1 MMRKKF
7 SGFSSVINISREEK
21 RKRKRSQDLSV
32 QKFFPLLFLF
42 FLSLFLFFFDGV
54 DGVRA
59 TEKEEQDNDELLRK
73 WLHSLQLKIPNESFS
88 TFDDKIVVSLT
99 EIECENFT
107 TKDVKSWFSSSSNS
121 VGILDDN
128 DNDNDNDKPSLHAH
142 VIDFGASCSG
152 VWTVSTT
159 SNTKGVGGKVNA
171 EVTEGNLQVDAEF
184 VDREPDDSQNTNDDD
199 DDNSNNKK
207 YKLPKTV
214 RFPKCSMQMEVD
226 GLHFAPSSRTD
237 EIAKLLNKAAPE
249 IAKAMQSMFAKVAC
263 EKIQS
268 VEKDSKTLVF
278 FESVHNYIEKNF
290 LAEVKTPDSS
300 NSSSS
305 SSDIDDRDNDND
317 SNEIFNWDDST
328 LIRVLN
334 FISSEYIGTSGPRSL
349 NQFIKWFSNHTGILF
364 VPREKLVD
372 KETGEPYFVLSK
384 TYDVNQGEDVSLL
397 RSISFA
403 ITEVEFVGLDTADIL
418 YGPVAGGHYVTKA
431 AVTSNVSS
439 SSSSSL
445 LGFSV
450 GWNQTRIVMKGR
462 LEIVPAARDSIS
474 STNQNNNW
482 IENVTLS
489 LEIDDMEIG
498 MDVDLRVVEKKWQLL
513 TQEQFKNMACL
524 FGIVEKFD
532 IERLLWDGKIGR
544 LKIIDSDT
552 NISSSD
558 SSSSSSS
565 SSDENNLEVDL
576 QSAISNLSELITTS
590 YQNIVSVIA
599 AGEFKAVLEP
609 FLNALIL
616 EKFYE
621 ISRQECPK
629 QNVKSLELIKTANTV
644 VSIFFFI
651 LGLSCIALALLTYFV
666 VPASFIRKLN
676 RQAMKK
682 LKAREMH
689 DPFDE
694 DTDDVIDEDGT
705 SGLADEDTS
714 SNGSEDD
721 EEEEEEEEEDGAARI
736 DTNGDS
742 KRREQRLQK
751 NKNKRTHRRNRSG
764 SAILASLLTTN
775 ESSDSYSDGDAFADD
790 FDDDDER
797 EEERGKRRSQREEY
811 AMRFPETAW
820 RTHTSRGRKTDDT
833 RSTQRNK
840 SSRYKKLFS
849 MDDSLSKST
858 PVNARWSL
866 RLLFVANVLLFL
878 SANTDSG
885 ASVSL
890 FATLTTPAIESASSD
905 TSHPSINDVFVSAT
919 INGGR
924 KDLSSY
930 ANANASSSSTTNNNN
945 KHQQQQPRQQQKYNV
960 IQASRE
966 GLFNFS
972 LVGTVK
978 DMWNAKVYA
987 IAICIVLFSGVWP
1000 YVKLFSMFI
1009 LWEISGKNVKASTRG
1024 KCLKFVD
1031 RLGKWSLFDSFV
1043 MTMFMV
1049 GFRFHLHV
1057 TEDDEYDNITSEKL
1071 SPSSSFGDLDV
1082 VVTPKRSF
1090 YVFLFA
1096 TVLSLVLGHV
1106 TLFLHRKS
1114 IRSKTEV
1121 DDTSTPLWR
1130 RDVNRPSVLLR
1141 TKMAAT
1147 QAVVVFLLLVAAA
1160 VFLAVGVNIPSIKF
1174 DFLGIAGYALGSSQK
1189 TRSFSLVEL
1198 AEALPHASIDTYAS
1212 GSATTTPNESI
1223 GIFFQ
1228 HVGPRFIQM
1237 TLYIFAVFAPLAQL
1251 LILCVL
1257 WIWPLTPR
1265 MQRRIQTMTEIFSAW
1280 SSLDVVLFAVV
1291 AAMLQIKQFANFVVG
1306 GGCLQFNTILAAIG
1320 TGQTSDSSSSNPSG
1334 RQIDDECFDLDTYFE
1349 PGCWLLVSSALM
1361 ANFVGIWV
1369 MKRCDQ
1375 SVASNALRLRTS
1387 LLRGLKRDD
1396 DDDQDEEDDDDD
1408 DDDDSEELS
1417 L

>member
-1 MMRKKF
+1 MRKKF
-7 SGFSSVINISREEK
+7 SGFSSVYTSREEK

-32 QKFFPLLFLF
+32 QKFFPLLLF
-42 FLSLFLFFFDGV
+42 FLFFFDGV

-59 TEKEEQDNDELLRK
+59 TEKEERDNDELLRK

-121 VGILDDN
+121 VGILDDK

-152 VWTVSTT
+152 AWTVSTT

-171 EVTEGNLQVDAEF
+171 EVTEGNLEVDAEF
-184 VDREPDDSQNTNDDD
+184 VDREPDDSQNTNND
-199 DDNSNNKK
+199 DDNSINKK

-226 GLHFAPSSRTD
+226 GLHFAPSFRTD

-268 VEKDSKTLVF
+268 VEKDSETLAF

-305 SSDIDDRDNDND
+305 SNDIDDRDNDNDND

-431 AVTSNVSS
+431 AVSSNVSS

-462 LEIVPAARDSIS
+462 LEIVPATQDSIF

-532 IERLLWDGKIGR
+532 IERLLWDGKIGQ

-590 YQNIVSVIA
+590 YQNVVSVIA
-599 AGEFKAVLEP
+599 AGEFKAVLKP
-609 FLNALIL
+609 VLNALIL

-621 ISRQECPK
+621 VSRQECPK
-629 QNVKSLELIKTANTV
+629 QNVKSLELIKTANVV

-689 DPFDE
+689 DPFD
-694 DTDDVIDEDGT
+694 DDDIDGDGT
-705 SGLADEDTS
+705 IVFAHESDEDTS
-714 SNGSEDD
+714 SNDNDDDDD
-721 EEEEEEEEEDGAARI
+721 EAFLN
-736 DTNGDS
+736 DTTGGSKHTQEQQKKEDS
-742 KRREQRLQK
+742 KK
-751 NKNKRTHRRNRSG
+751 KTHSRNRSG

-775 ESSDSYSDGDAFADD
+775 ESSDSYSDGDAFANNDD
-790 FDDDDER
+790 DDDDDDDDDER
-797 EEERGKRRSQREEY
+797 EEERRKRRSQREEY
-811 AMRFPETAW
+811 TMRFPETAW
-820 RTHTSRGRKTDDT
+820 RTHTSRGKKADEM

-849 MDDSLSKST
+849 MEDSLSKST
-858 PVNARWSL
+858 PVNSRWSL
-866 RLLFVANVLLFL
+866 RLLFIANALLFL
-878 SANTDSG
+878 SANIDSG

-890 FATLTTPAIESASSD
+890 FATLTTPVIDSAS
-905 TSHPSINDVFVSAT
+905 TIPSSERSSPPSLNDALLSS
-919 INGGR
+919 IKGGR
-924 KDLSSY
+924 KSLLY
-930 ANANASSSSTTNNNN
+930 ANTSSSSTTNDNNP
-945 KHQQQQPRQQQKYNV
+945 QQQQQQRQKYNV

-972 LVGTVK
+972 LVGTVR
-978 DMWNAKVYA
+978 DMWHAKVYA

-1000 YVKLFSMFI
+1000 YVKLLSMFV

-1057 TEDDEYDNITSEKL
+1057 TEDDDYDDASKKL
-1071 SPSSSFGDLDV
+1071 SPSSFGDLDV

-1096 TVLSLVLGHV
+1096 TVLSLVLGHI

-1121 DDTSTPLWR
+1121 DDTATPLWR

-1141 TKMAAT
+1141 TKMAAA
-1147 QAVVVFLLLVAAA
+1147 QAVGVFLLLVAAI

-1174 DFLGIAGYALGSSQK
+1174 DFLGIAGYALGSSEK
-1189 TRSFSLVEL
+1189 TRSYSLVKL
-1198 AEALPHASIDTYAS
+1198 AEALPHSSIDKYAG
-1212 GSATTTPNESI
+1212 GSATTTSNETI
-1223 GIFFQ
+1223 TIFFQ
-1228 HVGPRFIQM
+1228 HVGPRFIQS
-1237 TLYIFAVFAPLAQL
+1237 TLYVFAVVAPLGQL
-1251 LILCVL
+1251 LILCFL

-1265 MQRRIQTMTEIFSAW
+1265 MQRRVQTMAEIFSAW

-1306 GGCLQFNTILAAIG
+1306 GGCLKFNTMLASIGG
-1320 TGQTSDSSSSNPSG
+1320 TGQTSESSSNAD
-1334 RQIDDECFDLDTYFE
+1334 RQQIDDDCFDLDTYFE
-1349 PGCWLLVSSALM
+1349 PGCWLLVSSAIM
-1361 ANFVGIWV
+1361 ANFVGMWV

>member
-1 MMRKKF
+1 MRKKF
-7 SGFSSVINISREEK
+7 SGFSSVYTSREEK
-21 RKRKRSQDLSV
+21 RKRKRGQDLSV
-32 QKFFPLLFLF
+32 QKFFPLLLF
-42 FLSLFLFFFDGV
+42 FLFFFDGV

-59 TEKEEQDNDELLRK
+59 TEKEERDNDELLRK

-121 VGILDDN
+121 VGILDDK

-152 VWTVSTT
+152 AWTVSTT

-171 EVTEGNLQVDAEF
+171 EVTEGNLEVDAEF
-184 VDREPDDSQNTNDDD
+184 VDREPDDSQNTNND
-199 DDNSNNKK
+199 DDNSINKK

-226 GLHFAPSSRTD
+226 GLHFAPSFRTD

-268 VEKDSKTLVF
+268 VEKDSKTLAF
-278 FESVHNYIEKNF
+278 FESAHNYIEKNF

-305 SSDIDDRDNDND
+305 SNDIDDRDNDNDND

-431 AVTSNVSS
+431 AVSSNVSS

-462 LEIVPAARDSIS
+462 LEIVPATQDSIF

-532 IERLLWDGKIGR
+532 IERLLWDGKIGQ

-590 YQNIVSVIA
+590 YQNVVSVIA
-599 AGEFKAVLEP
+599 AGEFKAVLKP
-609 FLNALIL
+609 VLNALIL

-621 ISRQECPK
+621 VSRQECPK
-629 QNVKSLELIKTANTV
+629 QNVKSLELIKTANAV

-689 DPFDE
+689 DPFD
-694 DTDDVIDEDGT
+694 DDDIDGDGT
-705 SGLADEDTS
+705 IVFAHESDEDTS
-714 SNGSEDD
+714 SNDNDDDDD
-721 EEEEEEEEEDGAARI
+721 EAFLN
-736 DTNGDS
+736 DTTGGSKHTQEQQKKEDS
-742 KRREQRLQK
+742 KK
-751 NKNKRTHRRNRSG
+751 KTHSRNRSG

-775 ESSDSYSDGDAFADD
+775 ESSDSYSDGDAFANNDD
-790 FDDDDER
+790 DDDDDDDDDER
-797 EEERGKRRSQREEY
+797 EEERRKRRSQREEY
-811 AMRFPETAW
+811 TMRFPETAW
-820 RTHTSRGRKTDDT
+820 RTHTSRGKKADEM

-849 MDDSLSKST
+849 MEDSLSKST
-858 PVNARWSL
+858 PVNSRWSL
-866 RLLFVANVLLFL
+866 RLLFIANALLFL
-878 SANTDSG
+878 SANIDSG

-890 FATLTTPAIESASSD
+890 FATLTTPVIDSAS
-905 TSHPSINDVFVSAT
+905 TIPSSERSSPPSLNDALLSS
-919 INGGR
+919 IKGGR
-924 KDLSSY
+924 KSLLY
-930 ANANASSSSTTNNNN
+930 ANTSSSSTTNDNNP
-945 KHQQQQPRQQQKYNV
+945 QQQQQQRQKYNV

-972 LVGTVK
+972 LVGTVR
-978 DMWNAKVYA
+978 DMWHAKVYA

-1000 YVKLFSMFI
+1000 YVKLLSMFV

-1057 TEDDEYDNITSEKL
+1057 TEDDDYDDVSKKL
-1071 SPSSSFGDLDV
+1071 SPSSFGDLDV

-1096 TVLSLVLGHV
+1096 TVLSLVLGHI

-1121 DDTSTPLWR
+1121 DDTATPLWR

-1141 TKMAAT
+1141 TKMAAA
-1147 QAVVVFLLLVAAA
+1147 QAVGVFLLLVAAI

-1174 DFLGIAGYALGSSQK
+1174 DFLGIAGYALGSSEK
-1189 TRSFSLVEL
+1189 TRSYSLVKL
-1198 AEALPHASIDTYAS
+1198 AEALPHSSIDKYAG
-1212 GSATTTPNESI
+1212 GSATTTSNETI
-1223 GIFFQ
+1223 TIFFQ
-1228 HVGPRFIQM
+1228 HVGPRFIQS
-1237 TLYIFAVFAPLAQL
+1237 TLYVFAVVAPLGQL
-1251 LILCVL
+1251 LILCFL

-1265 MQRRIQTMTEIFSAW
+1265 MQRRVQTMAEIFSAW

-1306 GGCLQFNTILAAIG
+1306 GGCLKFNTMLASIGG
-1320 TGQTSDSSSSNPSG
+1320 TGQTSESSSNAD
-1334 RQIDDECFDLDTYFE
+1334 RQQIDDDCFDLDTYFE
-1349 PGCWLLVSSALM
+1349 PGCWLLVSSAIM
-1361 ANFVGIWV
+1361 ANFVGMWV

-1387 LLRGLKRDD
+1387 LLKGLKRDD

-1408 DDDDSEELS
+1408 DDSEELS

>member
-1 MMRKKF
+1 MRKKF
-7 SGFSSVINISREEK
+7 SGFSSVYTSREEK

-32 QKFFPLLFLF
+32 QNFFPLLLF
-42 FLSLFLFFFDGV
+42 FLFFFDGV

-59 TEKEEQDNDELLRK
+59 TEKEERDNDELLRK

-121 VGILDDN
+121 VGILDDK

-152 VWTVSTT
+152 AWTVSTT

-171 EVTEGNLQVDAEF
+171 EVTEGNLEVDAEF
-184 VDREPDDSQNTNDDD
+184 VDREPDDSQNTNND
-199 DDNSNNKK
+199 DDNSINKK

-226 GLHFAPSSRTD
+226 GLHFAPSFRTD

-268 VEKDSKTLVF
+268 VEKDSKTLAF

-305 SSDIDDRDNDND
+305 SNDIDDRDNDNDND

-431 AVTSNVSS
+431 AVSSNVSS

-462 LEIVPAARDSIS
+462 LEIVPATQDSIF

-532 IERLLWDGKIGR
+532 IERLLWDGKIGQ

-590 YQNIVSVIA
+590 YQNVVSVIA
-599 AGEFKAVLEP
+599 AGEFKAVLKP
-609 FLNALIL
+609 VLNALIL

-621 ISRQECPK
+621 VSRQECPK
-629 QNVKSLELIKTANTV
+629 QNVKSLELIKTANAV

-689 DPFDE
+689 DPFDN
-694 DTDDVIDEDGT
+694 DDIDGDGT
-705 SGLADEDTS
+705 IVFAHESDEDTS
-714 SNGSEDD
+714 SNDNDDDDD
-721 EEEEEEEEEDGAARI
+721 EAFLN
-736 DTNGDS
+736 DTTGGSKHTQEQQKKEDS
-742 KRREQRLQK
+742 KK
-751 NKNKRTHRRNRSG
+751 KTHSRNRSG

-775 ESSDSYSDGDAFADD
+775 ESSDSYSDGDAFANNDD
-790 FDDDDER
+790 DDDDDDDDDER
-797 EEERGKRRSQREEY
+797 EEERRKRRSQREEY
-811 AMRFPETAW
+811 TMRFPETAW
-820 RTHTSRGRKTDDT
+820 RTHTSRGKKADEM

-849 MDDSLSKST
+849 MEDSLSKST
-858 PVNARWSL
+858 PVNSRWSL
-866 RLLFVANVLLFL
+866 RLLFIANALLFL
-878 SANTDSG
+878 SANIDSG

-890 FATLTTPAIESASSD
+890 FATLTTPVIDSAS
-905 TSHPSINDVFVSAT
+905 TIPSSERSSPPSLNYALLSSIK
-919 INGGR
+919 GGR
-924 KDLSSY
+924 KSLLY
-930 ANANASSSSTTNNNN
+930 ANTSSSSTTNDNNP
-945 KHQQQQPRQQQKYNV
+945 QQQQQQRQKYNV

-972 LVGTVK
+972 LVGTVR
-978 DMWNAKVYA
+978 DMWHAKVYA

-1000 YVKLFSMFI
+1000 YVKLLSMFV

-1057 TEDDEYDNITSEKL
+1057 TEDDDYDDASKKL
-1071 SPSSSFGDLDV
+1071 SPSSFGDLDV

-1096 TVLSLVLGHV
+1096 TVLSLVLGHI

-1121 DDTSTPLWR
+1121 DDTATPLWR

-1141 TKMAAT
+1141 TKMAAA
-1147 QAVVVFLLLVAAA
+1147 QAVGVFLLLVAAI

-1174 DFLGIAGYALGSSQK
+1174 DFLGIAGYALGSSEK
-1189 TRSFSLVEL
+1189 TRSYSLVEL
-1198 AEALPHASIDTYAS
+1198 AEALPHSSIDKYAG
-1212 GSATTTPNESI
+1212 GSATTTSNETI
-1223 GIFFQ
+1223 TIFFQ
-1228 HVGPRFIQM
+1228 HVGPRFIQS
-1237 TLYIFAVFAPLAQL
+1237 TLYVFAVVAPLGQL
-1251 LILCVL
+1251 LILCFL

-1265 MQRRIQTMTEIFSAW
+1265 MQRRVQTMAEIFSAW

-1306 GGCLQFNTILAAIG
+1306 GGCLKFNTMLASIGG
-1320 TGQTSDSSSSNPSG
+1320 TGQTSESSSNAD
-1334 RQIDDECFDLDTYFE
+1334 RQQIDDDCFDLDTYFE
-1349 PGCWLLVSSALM
+1349 PGCWLLVSSAIM
-1361 ANFVGIWV
+1361 ANFVGMWV

-1408 DDDDSEELS
+1408 DDDDSEELN

>member
-1 MMRKKF
+1 MRKKF
-7 SGFSSVINISREEK
+7 SGFSSVYTSREEK

-32 QKFFPLLFLF
+32 QKFFPLLLF
-42 FLSLFLFFFDGV
+42 FLFFFDGV

-59 TEKEEQDNDELLRK
+59 TEKEERDNDELLRK

-121 VGILDDN
+121 VGILDDK

-152 VWTVSTT
+152 AWTVSTT

-171 EVTEGNLQVDAEF
+171 EVTEGNLEVDAEF
-184 VDREPDDSQNTNDDD
+184 VDREPDDSQNTNND
-199 DDNSNNKK
+199 DDNSINKK

-226 GLHFAPSSRTD
+226 GLHFAPSFRTD

-268 VEKDSKTLVF
+268 GEKDSETLAF

-305 SSDIDDRDNDND
+305 SNDIDDRDNDNDND

-431 AVTSNVSS
+431 AVSSNVSS

-462 LEIVPAARDSIS
+462 LEIVPATQDSIF

-532 IERLLWDGKIGR
+532 IERLLWDGKIGQ

-590 YQNIVSVIA
+590 YQNVVSVIA
-599 AGEFKAVLEP
+599 AGEFKAVLKP
-609 FLNALIL
+609 VLNALIL

-621 ISRQECPK
+621 VSRQECPK
-629 QNVKSLELIKTANTV
+629 QNVKSLELIKTANVV

-689 DPFDE
+689 DPFD
-694 DTDDVIDEDGT
+694 DDDIDGDGT
-705 SGLADEDTS
+705 IVFAHESDEDTS
-714 SNGSEDD
+714 SNDNDDDDD
-721 EEEEEEEEEDGAARI
+721 EAFLN
-736 DTNGDS
+736 DTTGGSKHTQEQQKKEDS
-742 KRREQRLQK
+742 KK
-751 NKNKRTHRRNRSG
+751 KTHSRNRSG

-775 ESSDSYSDGDAFADD
+775 ESSDSYSDGDAFANNDD
-790 FDDDDER
+790 DDDDDDDDDER
-797 EEERGKRRSQREEY
+797 EEERRKRRSQREEY
-811 AMRFPETAW
+811 TMRFPETAW
-820 RTHTSRGRKTDDT
+820 RTHTSRGKKADEM

-849 MDDSLSKST
+849 MEDSLSKST
-858 PVNARWSL
+858 PVNSRWSL
-866 RLLFVANVLLFL
+866 RLLFIANALLFL
-878 SANTDSG
+878 SANIDSG

-890 FATLTTPAIESASSD
+890 FATLTTPVIDSAS
-905 TSHPSINDVFVSAT
+905 TIPSSERSSPPSLNDALLSS
-919 INGGR
+919 IKGGR
-924 KDLSSY
+924 KSLLY
-930 ANANASSSSTTNNNN
+930 ANTSSSSTTNDNNP
-945 KHQQQQPRQQQKYNV
+945 QQQQQQRQKYNV

-972 LVGTVK
+972 LVGTVR
-978 DMWNAKVYA
+978 DMWHAKVYA

-1000 YVKLFSMFI
+1000 YVKLLSMFV

-1057 TEDDEYDNITSEKL
+1057 TEDDDYDDASKKL
-1071 SPSSSFGDLDV
+1071 SPSSFGDLDV

-1096 TVLSLVLGHV
+1096 TVLSLVLGHI

-1121 DDTSTPLWR
+1121 DDTATPLWR

-1141 TKMAAT
+1141 TKMAAA
-1147 QAVVVFLLLVAAA
+1147 QAVGVFLLLVAAI

-1174 DFLGIAGYALGSSQK
+1174 DFLGIAGYALGSSEK
-1189 TRSFSLVEL
+1189 TRSYSLVKL
-1198 AEALPHASIDTYAS
+1198 AEALPHSSIDKYAG
-1212 GSATTTPNESI
+1212 GSATTTSNETI
-1223 GIFFQ
+1223 TIFFQ
-1228 HVGPRFIQM
+1228 HVGPRFIQS
-1237 TLYIFAVFAPLAQL
+1237 TLYVFAVVAPLGQL
-1251 LILCVL
+1251 LILCFL

-1265 MQRRIQTMTEIFSAW
+1265 MQRRVQTMAEIFSAW

-1306 GGCLQFNTILAAIG
+1306 GGCLKFNTMLASIGG
-1320 TGQTSDSSSSNPSG
+1320 TGQTSESSSNAD
-1334 RQIDDECFDLDTYFE
+1334 RQQIDDDCFDLDTYFE
-1349 PGCWLLVSSALM
+1349 PGCWLLVSSAIM
-1361 ANFVGIWV
+1361 ANFVGMWV

>member
-7 SGFSSVINISREEK
+7 SGFSSVYTSREEK

-32 QKFFPLLFLF
+32 QKFFPLLLF
-42 FLSLFLFFFDGV
+42 FLFFFDGV

-59 TEKEEQDNDELLRK
+59 TEKEERDNDELLRK

-121 VGILDDN
+121 VGILDDK

-152 VWTVSTT
+152 AWTVSTT

-171 EVTEGNLQVDAEF
+171 EVTEGNLEVDAEF
-184 VDREPDDSQNTNDDD
+184 VDREPDDSQNTNND
-199 DDNSNNKK
+199 DDNSINKK

-214 RFPKCSMQMEVD
+214 RFPKCSMQMEID
-226 GLHFAPSSRTD
+226 GLHFAPSFRTD

-268 VEKDSKTLVF
+268 VEKDSKTLAF

-305 SSDIDDRDNDND
+305 SNDIDDRDNDNDND

-431 AVTSNVSS
+431 AVSSNVSS

-462 LEIVPAARDSIS
+462 LEIVPATQDSIF

-489 LEIDDMEIG
+489 LKIDDMEIG

-532 IERLLWDGKIGR
+532 IERLLWDGKIGQ

-558 SSSSSSS
+558 SSSSS

-590 YQNIVSVIA
+590 YQNVVSVIA
-599 AGEFKAVLEP
+599 AGEFKAVLKP
-609 FLNALIL
+609 VLNALIL

-621 ISRQECPK
+621 VSRQECPK
-629 QNVKSLELIKTANTV
+629 QNVKSLELIKTANAV

-689 DPFDE
+689 DPFD
-694 DTDDVIDEDGT
+694 DDDIDGDGT
-705 SGLADEDTS
+705 IVFAHESDEDTS
-714 SNGSEDD
+714 SNDNDDDDD
-721 EEEEEEEEEDGAARI
+721 EAFLN
-736 DTNGDS
+736 DTTGGSKHTQEQQKKEDS
-742 KRREQRLQK
+742 KK
-751 NKNKRTHRRNRSG
+751 KTHSRNRSG

-775 ESSDSYSDGDAFADD
+775 ESSDSYSDGDAFANNDD
-790 FDDDDER
+790 DDDDDDDDDER
-797 EEERGKRRSQREEY
+797 EEERRKRRSQREEY
-811 AMRFPETAW
+811 TMRFPETAW
-820 RTHTSRGRKTDDT
+820 RTHTSRGKKADEM

-849 MDDSLSKST
+849 MEDSLSKST
-858 PVNARWSL
+858 PVNSRWSL
-866 RLLFVANVLLFL
+866 RLLFIANALLFL
-878 SANTDSG
+878 SANIDSG

-890 FATLTTPAIESASSD
+890 FATLTTPVIDSAS
-905 TSHPSINDVFVSAT
+905 TIPSSERSSPPSLNDALLSS
-919 INGGR
+919 IKGGR
-924 KDLSSY
+924 KSLLY
-930 ANANASSSSTTNNNN
+930 ANTSSSSTTNDNNP
-945 KHQQQQPRQQQKYNV
+945 QQQQQQRQKYNV

-972 LVGTVK
+972 LVGTVR
-978 DMWNAKVYA
+978 DMWHAKVYA

-1000 YVKLFSMFI
+1000 YVKLLSMFV

-1057 TEDDEYDNITSEKL
+1057 TEDDDYDDASKKL
-1071 SPSSSFGDLDV
+1071 SPSSFGDLDV

-1096 TVLSLVLGHV
+1096 TVLSLVLGHI

-1121 DDTSTPLWR
+1121 DDTATPLWR

-1141 TKMAAT
+1141 TKMAAA
-1147 QAVVVFLLLVAAA
+1147 QAVGVFLLLVAAI

-1174 DFLGIAGYALGSSQK
+1174 DFLGIAGYALGSSEK
-1189 TRSFSLVEL
+1189 TRSYSLVKL
-1198 AEALPHASIDTYAS
+1198 AEALPHSSIDKYAG
-1212 GSATTTPNESI
+1212 GSATTTSNETI
-1223 GIFFQ
+1223 TIFFQ
-1228 HVGPRFIQM
+1228 HVGPRFIQS
-1237 TLYIFAVFAPLAQL
+1237 TLYVFAVVAPLGQL
-1251 LILCVL
+1251 LILCFL

-1265 MQRRIQTMTEIFSAW
+1265 MQRRVQTMAEIFSAW

-1306 GGCLQFNTILAAIG
+1306 GGCLKFNTMLASIGG
-1320 TGQTSDSSSSNPSG
+1320 TGQTSESSSNAD
-1334 RQIDDECFDLDTYFE
+1334 RQQIDDDCFDLDTYFE
-1349 PGCWLLVSSALM
+1349 PGCWLLVSSAIM
-1361 ANFVGIWV
+1361 ANFVGMWV

>member
-7 SGFSSVINISREEK
+7 SGFSSVYTSREEK

-32 QKFFPLLFLF
+32 QKFFPLLLF
-42 FLSLFLFFFDGV
+42 FLFFFDGV

-59 TEKEEQDNDELLRK
+59 TEKEERDNDELLRK

-121 VGILDDN
+121 VGILDDK

-152 VWTVSTT
+152 AWTVSTT

-171 EVTEGNLQVDAEF
+171 EVTEGNLEVDAEF
-184 VDREPDDSQNTNDDD
+184 VDREPDDSQNTNND
-199 DDNSNNKK
+199 DDNSINKK

-226 GLHFAPSSRTD
+226 GLHFAPSFRTD

-268 VEKDSKTLVF
+268 VEKDSKTLAF

-305 SSDIDDRDNDND
+305 SNDIDDRDNDNDND

-431 AVTSNVSS
+431 AVSSNVSS

-462 LEIVPAARDSIS
+462 LEIVPATQDSIF

-532 IERLLWDGKIGR
+532 IERLLWDGKIGQ

-590 YQNIVSVIA
+590 YQNVVSVIA
-599 AGEFKAVLEP
+599 AGEFKAVLKP
-609 FLNALIL
+609 VLNALIL

-621 ISRQECPK
+621 VSRQECPK
-629 QNVKSLELIKTANTV
+629 QNVKSLELIKTANAV

-689 DPFDE
+689 DPFD
-694 DTDDVIDEDGT
+694 DDDIDGDGT
-705 SGLADEDTS
+705 IVFAHESDKDTS
-714 SNGSEDD
+714 SNDNDDDDD
-721 EEEEEEEEEDGAARI
+721 EAFLN
-736 DTNGDS
+736 DTTGGSKHTQEQQKKEDS
-742 KRREQRLQK
+742 KK
-751 NKNKRTHRRNRSG
+751 KTHSRNRSG

-775 ESSDSYSDGDAFADD
+775 ESSDSYSDGDAFANNDD
-790 FDDDDER
+790 DDDDDDDDDER
-797 EEERGKRRSQREEY
+797 EEERRKRRSQREEY
-811 AMRFPETAW
+811 TMRFPETAW
-820 RTHTSRGRKTDDT
+820 RTHTSRGKKADEM

-849 MDDSLSKST
+849 MEDSLSKST
-858 PVNARWSL
+858 PVNSRWSL
-866 RLLFVANVLLFL
+866 RLLFIANALLFL
-878 SANTDSG
+878 SANIDSG

-890 FATLTTPAIESASSD
+890 FATLTTPVIDSAS
-905 TSHPSINDVFVSAT
+905 TIPSSERSSPPSLNDALLSS
-919 INGGR
+919 IKGGR
-924 KDLSSY
+924 KSLLY
-930 ANANASSSSTTNNNN
+930 ANTSSSSTTNDNNP
-945 KHQQQQPRQQQKYNV
+945 QQQQQQRQKYNV

-972 LVGTVK
+972 LVGTVR
-978 DMWNAKVYA
+978 DMWHAKVYA

-1000 YVKLFSMFI
+1000 YVKLLSMFV

-1057 TEDDEYDNITSEKL
+1057 TEDDDYDDASKKL
-1071 SPSSSFGDLDV
+1071 SPSSFGDLDV

-1096 TVLSLVLGHV
+1096 TVLSLVLGHI

-1121 DDTSTPLWR
+1121 DDTATPLWR

-1141 TKMAAT
+1141 TKMAAA
-1147 QAVVVFLLLVAAA
+1147 QAVGVFLLLVAAI
-1160 VFLAVGVNIPSIKF
+1160 VFLAVGVNIPSVKF
-1174 DFLGIAGYALGSSQK
+1174 DFLGIAGYALGSSEK
-1189 TRSFSLVEL
+1189 TRSYSLVKL
-1198 AEALPHASIDTYAS
+1198 AEALPHSSIDKYAG
-1212 GSATTTPNESI
+1212 GSATTTSNETI
-1223 GIFFQ
+1223 TIFFQ
-1228 HVGPRFIQM
+1228 HVGPRFIQS
-1237 TLYIFAVFAPLAQL
+1237 TLYVFAVVAPLGQL
-1251 LILCVL
+1251 LILCFL

-1265 MQRRIQTMTEIFSAW
+1265 MQRRVQTMAEIFSAW

-1306 GGCLQFNTILAAIG
+1306 GGCLKFNTMLASIGG
-1320 TGQTSDSSSSNPSG
+1320 TGQTSESSSNAD
-1334 RQIDDECFDLDTYFE
+1334 RQQIDDDCFDLDTYFE
-1349 PGCWLLVSSALM
+1349 PGCWLLVSSAIM
-1361 ANFVGIWV
+1361 ANFVGMWV

>member
-1 MMRKKF
+1 MRKKF

-268 VEKDSKTLVF
+268 VEKDSKTLAF

-290 LAEVKTPDSS
+290 LTEVNTPDSS

-590 YQNIVSVIA
+590 YQNVVSVIA

-609 FLNALIL
+609 LLNALIL

-689 DPFDE
+689 DPFD
-694 DTDDVIDEDGT
+694 DDDIDGDGT
-705 SGLADEDTS
+705 IVFAHESDEDTS
-714 SNGSEDD
+714 SNDDDDD
-721 EEEEEEEEEDGAARI
+721 EALLNDTTGGSKHKQEQQKKED
-736 DTNGDS
+736 S
-742 KRREQRLQK
+742 
-751 NKNKRTHRRNRSG
+751 NKKTHSRNRSG

-775 ESSDSYSDGDAFADD
+775 ESSDSYSDGDAFANN
-790 FDDDDER
+790 DDDDDDGDNDER
-797 EEERGKRRSQREEY
+797 EEERRKRRSQREEY
-811 AMRFPETAW
+811 TMRFPETAW
-820 RTHTSRGRKTDDT
+820 RTHTSRGKKADEM

-849 MDDSLSKST
+849 MEDSLSKST
-858 PVNARWSL
+858 PVNSRWSL
-866 RLLFVANVLLFL
+866 RLLFIANVLLFL
-878 SANTDSG
+878 SANMDSG

-890 FATLTTPAIESASSD
+890 FATLTTPVIDSAS
-905 TSHPSINDVFVSAT
+905 TIPSSERSSPPSLNDALLSA
-919 INGGR
+919 IKGGR
-924 KDLSSY
+924 KSLLY
-930 ANANASSSSTTNNNN
+930 ANTSSSSTTNDNNP
-945 KHQQQQPRQQQKYNV
+945 QQQQPQRQKYNV

-966 GLFNFS
+966 DLFNFS
-972 LVGTVK
+972 LVGTVR
-978 DMWNAKVYA
+978 DMWHAKVYA

-1000 YVKLFSMFI
+1000 YVKLLSMFV

-1057 TEDDEYDNITSEKL
+1057 TEDDDDYDDASKKL
-1071 SPSSSFGDLDV
+1071 SPSSFGDLDV

-1114 IRSKTEV
+1114 VRSKTEV
-1121 DDTSTPLWR
+1121 DDTATPLWR

-1141 TKMAAT
+1141 TKMAAA
-1147 QAVVVFLLLVAAA
+1147 QAVGVFLLLVAAI

-1174 DFLGIAGYALGSSQK
+1174 DFLGIAGYALGSSEK
-1189 TRSFSLVEL
+1189 TRSYSLVKL
-1198 AEALPHASIDTYAS
+1198 AEALPHASIDKYAG
-1212 GSATTTPNESI
+1212 GSATMTSSETI
-1223 GIFFQ
+1223 TIFFQ
-1228 HVGPRFIQM
+1228 HVGPRFIQS
-1237 TLYIFAVFAPLAQL
+1237 TLYVFAVVAPLAQL
-1251 LILCVL
+1251 LILCFL

-1265 MQRRIQTMTEIFSAW
+1265 MQRRVQTMAEIFSAW

-1306 GGCLQFNTILAAIG
+1306 GGCLKFNTMLASIGG
-1320 TGQTSDSSSSNPSG
+1320 TGQTSDSSSNAD
-1334 RQIDDECFDLDTYFE
+1334 RQQIDDDCFDLDTYFE
-1349 PGCWLLVSSALM
+1349 PGCWLLVSSAMM

>member
-1 MMRKKF
+1 MRKKF
-7 SGFSSVINISREEK
+7 SGFSSVYTSREEK

-32 QKFFPLLFLF
+32 QKFFPLLLF
-42 FLSLFLFFFDGV
+42 FLFFFDGV

-59 TEKEEQDNDELLRK
+59 TEKEERDNDELLRK

-121 VGILDDN
+121 VGILDDK

-152 VWTVSTT
+152 AWTVSTT

-171 EVTEGNLQVDAEF
+171 EVTEGNLEVDAEF
-184 VDREPDDSQNTNDDD
+184 VDREPDDSQNTNND
-199 DDNSNNKK
+199 DDNSINKK

-226 GLHFAPSSRTD
+226 GLHFAPSFRTD

-268 VEKDSKTLVF
+268 VEKDSKTLAF

-305 SSDIDDRDNDND
+305 SNDIDDRDNDNDND

-431 AVTSNVSS
+431 AVSSNVSS

-462 LEIVPAARDSIS
+462 LEIVPATQDSIF

-532 IERLLWDGKIGR
+532 IERLLWDGKIGQ

-590 YQNIVSVIA
+590 YQNVVSVIA
-599 AGEFKAVLEP
+599 AGEFKAVLKP
-609 FLNALIL
+609 VLNALIL

-621 ISRQECPK
+621 VSRQECPK
-629 QNVKSLELIKTANTV
+629 QNVKSLELIKTANAV

-689 DPFDE
+689 DPFDN
-694 DTDDVIDEDGT
+694 DDIDGDGT
-705 SGLADEDTS
+705 IVFAHESDEDTS
-714 SNGSEDD
+714 SNDNDDDDD
-721 EEEEEEEEEDGAARI
+721 EAFLN
-736 DTNGDS
+736 DTTGGSKHTQEQQKKEDS
-742 KRREQRLQK
+742 KK
-751 NKNKRTHRRNRSG
+751 KTHSRNRSG

-775 ESSDSYSDGDAFADD
+775 ESSDSYSDGDAFANNDD
-790 FDDDDER
+790 DDDDDDDDDER
-797 EEERGKRRSQREEY
+797 EEERRKRRSQREEY
-811 AMRFPETAW
+811 TMRFPETAW
-820 RTHTSRGRKTDDT
+820 RTHTSRGKKADEM

-849 MDDSLSKST
+849 MEDSLSKST
-858 PVNARWSL
+858 PVNSRWSL
-866 RLLFVANVLLFL
+866 RLLFIANALLFL
-878 SANTDSG
+878 SANIDSG

-890 FATLTTPAIESASSD
+890 FATLTTPVIDSAS
-905 TSHPSINDVFVSAT
+905 TIPSSERSSPPSLNYALLSSIK
-919 INGGR
+919 GGR
-924 KDLSSY
+924 KSLLY
-930 ANANASSSSTTNNNN
+930 ANTSSSSTTNDNNP
-945 KHQQQQPRQQQKYNV
+945 QQQQQQRQKYNV

-972 LVGTVK
+972 LVGTVR
-978 DMWNAKVYA
+978 DMWHAKVYA

-1000 YVKLFSMFI
+1000 YMKLLSMFV

-1057 TEDDEYDNITSEKL
+1057 TEDDDYDDASKKL
-1071 SPSSSFGDLDV
+1071 SPSSFGDLDV

-1096 TVLSLVLGHV
+1096 TVLSLVLGHI

-1121 DDTSTPLWR
+1121 DDTATPLWR

-1141 TKMAAT
+1141 TKMAAA
-1147 QAVVVFLLLVAAA
+1147 QAVGVFLLLVAAI

-1174 DFLGIAGYALGSSQK
+1174 DFLGIAGYALGSSEK
-1189 TRSFSLVEL
+1189 TRSYSLVKL
-1198 AEALPHASIDTYAS
+1198 AEALPHSSIDKYAG
-1212 GSATTTPNESI
+1212 GSATTTSNETI
-1223 GIFFQ
+1223 TIFFQ
-1228 HVGPRFIQM
+1228 HVGPRFIQS
-1237 TLYIFAVFAPLAQL
+1237 TLYVFAVVAPLGQL
-1251 LILCVL
+1251 LILCFL

-1265 MQRRIQTMTEIFSAW
+1265 MQRRVQTMAEIFSAW

-1306 GGCLQFNTILAAIG
+1306 GGCLKFNTMLASIGG
-1320 TGQTSDSSSSNPSG
+1320 TGQTSESSSNAD
-1334 RQIDDECFDLDTYFE
+1334 RQQIDDDCFDLDTYFE
-1349 PGCWLLVSSALM
+1349 PGCWLLVSSAIM
-1361 ANFVGIWV
+1361 ANFVGMWV

-1408 DDDDSEELS
+1408 DDDDSEELN

>member
-1 MMRKKF
+1 
-7 SGFSSVINISREEK
+7 
-21 RKRKRSQDLSV
+21 
-32 QKFFPLLFLF
+32 
-42 FLSLFLFFFDGV
+42 LFFFDGV

-59 TEKEEQDNDELLRK
+59 TEKEERDNDELLRK

-121 VGILDDN
+121 VGILDDK

-152 VWTVSTT
+152 AWTVSTT

-171 EVTEGNLQVDAEF
+171 EVTEGNLEVDAEF
-184 VDREPDDSQNTNDDD
+184 VDREPDDSQNTNND
-199 DDNSNNKK
+199 DDNSINKK

-226 GLHFAPSSRTD
+226 GLHFAPSFRTD

-268 VEKDSKTLVF
+268 VEKDSKTLAF

-305 SSDIDDRDNDND
+305 SNDIDDRDNDNDND

-431 AVTSNVSS
+431 AVSSNVSS

-462 LEIVPAARDSIS
+462 LEIVPATQDSIF

-532 IERLLWDGKIGR
+532 IERLLWDGKIGQ

-590 YQNIVSVIA
+590 YQNVVSVIA
-599 AGEFKAVLEP
+599 AGEFKAVLKP
-609 FLNALIL
+609 VLNALIL

-621 ISRQECPK
+621 VSRQECPK
-629 QNVKSLELIKTANTV
+629 QNVKSLELIKTANAV

-689 DPFDE
+689 DPFD
-694 DTDDVIDEDGT
+694 DDDIDGDGT
-705 SGLADEDTS
+705 IVFAHESDEDTS
-714 SNGSEDD
+714 SNDNDDDDD
-721 EEEEEEEEEDGAARI
+721 EAFLN
-736 DTNGDS
+736 DTTGGSKHTQEQQKKEDS
-742 KRREQRLQK
+742 KK
-751 NKNKRTHRRNRSG
+751 KTHSRNRSG

-775 ESSDSYSDGDAFADD
+775 ESSDSYSDGDAFANNDD
-790 FDDDDER
+790 DDDDDDDDDER
-797 EEERGKRRSQREEY
+797 EEERRKRRSQREEY
-811 AMRFPETAW
+811 TMRFPETAW
-820 RTHTSRGRKTDDT
+820 RTHTSRGKKADEM

-849 MDDSLSKST
+849 MEDSLSKST
-858 PVNARWSL
+858 PVNSRWSL
-866 RLLFVANVLLFL
+866 RLLFIANALLFL
-878 SANTDSG
+878 SANIDSG

-890 FATLTTPAIESASSD
+890 FATLTTPVIDSAS
-905 TSHPSINDVFVSAT
+905 TIPSSERSSPPSLNDALLSS
-919 INGGR
+919 IKGGR
-924 KDLSSY
+924 KSLLY
-930 ANANASSSSTTNNNN
+930 ANTSSSSTTNDNNP
-945 KHQQQQPRQQQKYNV
+945 QQQQQQRQKYNV

-972 LVGTVK
+972 LVGTVR
-978 DMWNAKVYA
+978 DMWHAKVYA

-1000 YVKLFSMFI
+1000 YVKLLSMFV

-1057 TEDDEYDNITSEKL
+1057 TEDDDYDDASKKL
-1071 SPSSSFGDLDV
+1071 SPSSFGDLDV

-1096 TVLSLVLGHV
+1096 TVLSLVLGHI

-1121 DDTSTPLWR
+1121 DDTATPLWR

-1141 TKMAAT
+1141 TKMAAA
-1147 QAVVVFLLLVAAA
+1147 QAVGVFLLLVAAI
-1160 VFLAVGVNIPSIKF
+1160 VFLAVGVNIPSVKF
-1174 DFLGIAGYALGSSQK
+1174 DFLGIAGYALGSSEK
-1189 TRSFSLVEL
+1189 TRSYSLVKL
-1198 AEALPHASIDTYAS
+1198 AEALPHSSIDKYAG
-1212 GSATTTPNESI
+1212 GSATTTSNETI
-1223 GIFFQ
+1223 TIFFQ
-1228 HVGPRFIQM
+1228 HVGPRFIQS
-1237 TLYIFAVFAPLAQL
+1237 TLYVFAVVAPLGQL
-1251 LILCVL
+1251 LILCFL

-1265 MQRRIQTMTEIFSAW
+1265 MQRRVQTMAEIFSAW

-1306 GGCLQFNTILAAIG
+1306 GGCLKFNTMLASIGG
-1320 TGQTSDSSSSNPSG
+1320 TGQTSESSSNAD
-1334 RQIDDECFDLDTYFE
+1334 RQQIDDDCFDLDTYFE
-1349 PGCWLLVSSALM
+1349 PGCWLLVSSAIM
-1361 ANFVGIWV
+1361 ANFVGMWV

>member
-7 SGFSSVINISREEK
+7 SGLSPSVYTSREEK
-21 RKRKRSQDLSV
+21 RKRRLLSQDLSV
-32 QKFFPLLFLF
+32 QKFFPLLLF
-42 FLSLFLFFFDGV
+42 FLFFFDGV

-59 TEKEEQDNDELLRK
+59 TEKEERDNDELLRK

-121 VGILDDN
+121 VGILDDK

-152 VWTVSTT
+152 AWTVSTT

-268 VEKDSKTLVF
+268 VEKDSKTLAF

-317 SNEIFNWDDST
+317 INEIFNWDDST

-384 TYDVNQGEDVSLL
+384 TYDVNLGEDVSLL

-418 YGPVAGGHYVTKA
+418 YGPVAGGHYVTRA
-431 AVTSNVSS
+431 AVSSNVSS

-462 LEIVPAARDSIS
+462 LEIVPAAQDPIS

-524 FGIVEKFD
+524 FGIVKKFD

-565 SSDENNLEVDL
+565 SSSSDENNLEVDL

-590 YQNIVSVIA
+590 YQNVVSVIA

-609 FLNALIL
+609 LLNALIL

-689 DPFDE
+689 DPFD
-694 DTDDVIDEDGT
+694 DDDIDGDGT
-705 SGLADEDTS
+705 IVFAHESDEDTS
-714 SNGSEDD
+714 SNDDDDD
-721 EEEEEEEEEDGAARI
+721 EALLNDTTGGSKHKQEQQKKED
-736 DTNGDS
+736 S
-742 KRREQRLQK
+742 
-751 NKNKRTHRRNRSG
+751 NKKTHSRNRSG

-775 ESSDSYSDGDAFADD
+775 ESSDSYSDGDAFANNDD
-790 FDDDDER
+790 DDDDDDDDDER
-797 EEERGKRRSQREEY
+797 EEERRKRRSQREEY
-811 AMRFPETAW
+811 TMRFPETAW
-820 RTHTSRGRKTDDT
+820 RTHTSRGKKADEM

-849 MDDSLSKST
+849 MEDSLSKST
-858 PVNARWSL
+858 PVNSRWSL
-866 RLLFVANVLLFL
+866 RLLFIANVLLFL
-878 SANTDSG
+878 SANIDSG

-890 FATLTTPAIESASSD
+890 FATLTTPVIDSAS
-905 TSHPSINDVFVSAT
+905 TIPSSERSSPPSLNDALLSV
-919 INGGR
+919 IKGGR
-924 KDLSSY
+924 KSLLYS
-930 ANANASSSSTTNNNN
+930 NTSSSSTTNDNNP
-945 KHQQQQPRQQQKYNV
+945 QQQQQQRQKYNV

-966 GLFNFS
+966 DLFNFS
-972 LVGTVK
+972 LVGTVR
-978 DMWNAKVYA
+978 DMWHAKVYA

-1000 YVKLFSMFI
+1000 YVKLLSMFV

-1057 TEDDEYDNITSEKL
+1057 TEDDDYDDASKKL
-1071 SPSSSFGDLDV
+1071 SPSSFGDLDV

-1121 DDTSTPLWR
+1121 DDTATPLWR
-1130 RDVNRPSVLLR
+1130 RDVSRPSVLLR
-1141 TKMAAT
+1141 TKMAAA
-1147 QAVVVFLLLVAAA
+1147 QAVGVFLLLVAAA

-1174 DFLGIAGYALGSSQK
+1174 DFLGIAGYALGSSEK
-1189 TRSFSLVEL
+1189 TRSYSLVKL
-1198 AEALPHASIDTYAS
+1198 AEALPHASIDKYAG
-1212 GSATTTPNESI
+1212 GSATTTSNETI
-1223 GIFFQ
+1223 TIFFQ
-1228 HVGPRFIQM
+1228 HVGPRFIQS
-1237 TLYIFAVFAPLAQL
+1237 TLYVFAVVAPLAQL
-1251 LILCVL
+1251 LILCFL

-1265 MQRRIQTMTEIFSAW
+1265 MQRRVQTMAEIFSAW
-1280 SSLDVVLFAVV
+1280 SSLDVVLCAVV

-1306 GGCLQFNTILAAIG
+1306 GGCLKFNTMLASIGG
-1320 TGQTSDSSSSNPSG
+1320 TGQTSESSSNAD
-1334 RQIDDECFDLDTYFE
+1334 RQQIDDDCFDLDTYFE
-1349 PGCWLLVSSALM
+1349 PGCWLLVSSAIM

-1396 DDDQDEEDDDDD
+1396 DDDDDDDQDEEDDDDDDD